1 MAGTRGPLSEGNV
14 MKKRRLAA
22 SALVLDEPSRTGHH
36 CPKTGWWAAIG
47 DPGDARFII
56 RGEVMPALS
65 GTPALWTLRETA
77 GGIQGVELASALHA
91 TS

>member
-1 MAGTRGPLSEGNV
+1 
-14 MKKRRLAA
+14 MKKRRPAA
-22 SALVLDEPSRTGHH
+22 STLILDEPSRTGHH
-36 CPKTGWWAAIG
+36 CPTTGWWSAVG

-65 GTPALWTLRETA
+65 GTPASWTLTGA
-77 GGIQGVELASALHA
+77 VGGSRGLRLGSALHL